1 MVRRVERGSVGGVG
15 GQRIVRGD
23 GVGLDRVG
31 GAAVLAVVGAM
42 LAMTGAAATGSTAES
57 KADKVGAVLSTHCAR
72 CHQTGK
78 VENPPAKGAI
88 ANILDL
94 TALAGR
100 DDLVV
105 PGDPDA
111 SRLYQLLLSRHRP
124 HTVFFGPVPGPSAAE
139 IQDVRDWIAGLPPR
153 GEACPDRVVV
163 TPADIA
169 RDAAAWRK
177 AFETDAGKPLRFI
190 TLAALSNLCRDDRTL
205 AGYRMAVAMLLAR
218 LSGKAAPQLDTVGE
232 ASVLLAF
239 RPDEI
244 GLTAE
249 AWDLRA
255 GHGDDVPAVVDA
267 DALASRA
274 LAAGAPGLAAG
285 MPLSPVGRAVAA
297 PLEDGQI
304 DPHIA
309 GIDPVEA
316 LASEYRRTVTVQRA
330 AAELAIPPA
339 ALRETL
345 LGLGGA
351 QKPLALRLA
360 ATGLP
365 RREWSTLKAAL
376 AGRTAP
382 GAGAAAGPELE
393 DARLTLALWT
403 DATGYK
409 AGDLL
414 TVHVRP
420 SADCNLTLVAIE
432 SDGLATVLFPN
443 DTVLDNRVTGGSEVQ
458 VPPAG
463 APFQLR
469 LDKPGRQGI
478 VGICHASAKRPEGI
492 GHDFER
498 QRFTVLGDWRTFL
511 ATTAEREAAYQKT
524 QDDLRKFRTGAGKA
538 ETLGEQLPVGTE
550 DEARAGLSFE
560 VRP

>member
-1 MVRRVERGSVGGVG
+1 M
-15 GQRIVRGD
+15 
-23 GVGLDRVG
+23 DRVG
-31 GAAVLAVVGAM
+31 GAAVLTVVGVM
-42 LAMTGAAATGSTAES
+42 LAMAAAEAGPSGAETAA
-57 KADKVGAVLSTHCAR
+57 ADKTGAVLSTHCAR
-72 CHQTGK
+72 CHQAGRL
-78 VENPPAKGAI
+78 ENPPAKGAI
-88 ANILDL
+88 GNLLDL
-94 TALAGR
+94 TALAAR

-153 GEACPDRVVV
+153 AEACPDRALI
-163 TPADIA
+163 TPADVA
-169 RDAAAWRK
+169 RDAATWRK
-177 AFETDAGKPLRFI
+177 VFETDAGKPLRFV

-205 AGYRMAVAMLLAR
+205 AGYRMAVATLLAR

-255 GHGDDVPAVVDA
+255 GQGEDVPAVVDA

-285 MPLSPVGRAVAA
+285 LPLSPVGRAVAA

-330 AAELAIPPA
+330 AAELAVPPA
-339 ALRETL
+339 ALREKL

-360 ATGLP
+360 AAGLP
-365 RREWSTLKAAL
+365 RSEWSTLKAAL

-382 GAGAAAGPELE
+382 AANAGSEFAE
-393 DARLTLALWT
+393 ARLTLALWT

-409 AGDLL
+409 TGDLL
-414 TVHVRP
+414 QVHARP

-443 DTVLDNRVTGGSEVQ
+443 DTVLDNRVTGGREVQ

-478 VGICHASAKRPEGI
+478 VAICHASAKRPEGI

-524 QDDLRKFRTGAGKA
+524 QNDLRKFRTGAGKA
-538 ETLGEQLPVGTE
+538 ETLVEQLPVGTE